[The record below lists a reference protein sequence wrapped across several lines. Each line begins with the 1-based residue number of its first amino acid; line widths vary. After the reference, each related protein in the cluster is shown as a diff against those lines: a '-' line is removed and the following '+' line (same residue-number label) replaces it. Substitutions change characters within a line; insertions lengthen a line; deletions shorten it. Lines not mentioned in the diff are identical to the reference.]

1 MGPSHRWMPNVGR
14 CTVGNARIHR
24 ITLSIRNQLPKSS
37 QIFSG
42 CSDELR
48 WKANR
53 DNINSMSSAQLRG
66 WPSHNYYYQYCSGIC
81 NDVVDDHACY
91 VVVYICSNEHN
102 CHHTPDMHRV
112 FLGSYATSAPCKT
125 SEKLLWPRNYCCLVG
140 LYCIPNK

>member
-102 CHHTPDMHRV
+102 CHHTPDMHRAFFV
-112 FLGSYATSAPCKT
+112 QVSYAIWHHLTLIKRF
-125 SEKLLWPRNYCCLVG
+125 LLTWNHYISCAGSR
-140 LYCIPNK
+140 